1 MSDIRRTPSG
11 IVTTTESGV
20 EIEADYAPADGVDPR
35 VGAPGEFP
43 YTRGIHREMYRQR
56 LWTMRQY
63 SGFGDP
69 ALSNQRYRAL
79 IEAGQ
84 TGLSVAFDLPT
95 QLGYDS
101 DDPLATPEVGRV
113 GVAIDTLQDLDD
125 LFDQVPLDHANPSFT
140 INAPAP
146 VLAAMYVALARRRGT
161 DLSKLRATLQN
172 DILKEFLTRGAYV
185 FPPGPSVKLAIDV
198 IEYCNEVTPSVY
210 PISVCGSHIR
220 DTGATGLDAL
230 AITLADA
237 LAYLRGTV
245 DRGLNAAAVASRFSF
260 LFCAR
265 QDPLVE
271 AASIRAARRLWA
283 YTLRDQL
290 GIDDPAALKFR
301 LFNSSSNQMFT
312 RHEPLNN
319 IVRGTLAGLG
329 VILGGAQAATVIG
342 YDEAYDIPS
351 EEAQRVGLRT
361 QQILAYETH
370 IPATVDPLAGSYYVE
385 ALTDESEQ
393 RLAAFLAKIDERG
406 GVVKAIEDGWIQ
418 ELMYDRAYELEKGI
432 ANGDVSVVGVNTFA
446 TGGATDAD
454 LYTLDGALHQVDE
467 TVVARQVDRLERH
480 RAKRDG
486 AATRRAVDDIRRA
499 AQDDRNVCPAIEV
512 AVTAGAT
519 VGECMSA
526 LRDAY
531 GVYHEGGKI

>member
-1 MSDIRRTPSG
+1 MNDMGRTPSG
-11 IVTTTESGV
+11 VLSTTESG
-20 EIEADYAPADGVDPR
+20 IEVKADYAPADGVVAG

-101 DDPLATPEVGRV
+101 DDPIAVPEVGRV
-113 GVAIDTLQDLDD
+113 GVAIDTLQDLED
-125 LFDQVPLDHANPSFT
+125 LFAGVPLDRANPSFT

-146 VLAAMYVALARRRGT
+146 VLAAMYVALARKLGA
-161 DLSKLRATLQN
+161 DLGKLRATLQN

-198 IEYCNEVTPSVY
+198 IEYCNDVTPSVY

-220 DTGATGLDAL
+220 DTGAPGLTAL

-237 LAYLRGTV
+237 LAYLEGTAE
-245 DRGLNAAAVASRFSF
+245 RGLNAAAVASRFSF

-283 YTLRDQL
+283 YTLRDKL

-329 VILGGAQAATVIG
+329 VILGGAQAATIIG

-393 RLAAFLAKIDERG
+393 RLAEFIAKIDERG
-406 GVVKAIEDGWIQ
+406 GIVKAIEDGWIH

-432 ANGDVSVVGVNTFA
+432 ADGDIPVVGVNKFA
-446 TGGATDAD
+446 SGGGSDTD
-454 LYTLDGALHQVDE
+454 LYTLDGALHEVDD
-467 TVVARQVDRLERH
+467 TVASRQIGRLERH
-480 RAKRDG
+480 RATRDD
-486 AATRRAVDDIRRA
+486 TRVRTAVDEIRQA
-499 AQDDRNVCPAIEV
+499 AKDDRNVCPAIEV

-526 LRDAY
+526 LRDVY
-531 GVYHEGGKI
+531 GVYHEGGRI